1 MTADGNSQD
10 LAAPRGKYRT
20 ILLFG
25 MPGSGKGTQ
34 GAVLGKIPE
43 FVHVSMGDVFRK
55 IPRLGKLG
63 AEIESFTSLGRMVP
77 DELTFRIFERHMKIL
92 ELQEFFI
99 PEHNTLILDGLP
111 RSFAQAERL
120 ASLLDVV
127 QIFHLKIRDEKSAIK
142 RLRARALL
150 ENRLDDMNEDVIRRR
165 LATYHEETIKTLSF
179 YDPKLIF
186 DVEAG
191 QDMIDVLKDVVD
203 RLSAIKKVATPAV
216 SITET
221 LSETV
226 A

>member
-10 LAAPRGKYRT
+10 LAARKGKYRT

-25 MPGSGKGTQ
+25 MPGSGKGPQ

-43 FVHVSMGDVFRK
+43 FVHISMGDVFRK
-55 IPRLGKLG
+55 IPRLGKIG
-63 AEIESFTSLGRMVP
+63 AEIESFTSVGKMVP

-99 PEHNTLILDGLP
+99 PEFNTLILDGLP
-111 RSFAQAERL
+111 RSYAQAERL
-120 ASLLDVV
+120 SSLLDVV
-127 QIFHLKIRDEKSAIK
+127 QIFHLKIQDEKSAIK

-179 YDPKLIF
+179 YDPALIF

-191 QDMIDVLKDVVD
+191 QDMIDVLRDIVD
-203 RLSAIKKVATPAV
+203 RLSDIKRIATPPKSAPEAV
-216 SITET
+216 ADA
-221 LSETV
+221 V
-226 A
+226 R